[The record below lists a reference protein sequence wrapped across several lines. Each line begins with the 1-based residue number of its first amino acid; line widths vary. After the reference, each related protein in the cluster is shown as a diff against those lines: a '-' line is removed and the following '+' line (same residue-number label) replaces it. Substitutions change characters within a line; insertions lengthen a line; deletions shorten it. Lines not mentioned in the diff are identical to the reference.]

1 MENIEHLTFKGNLPL
16 RGMVFPSKYNREIKY
31 VKMEVEILL
40 MEIIES
46 RKYCVEMGR
55 SNFYGNDLL
64 GILLDEIKKEGGTLN
79 LQLQAIHIGKTKL
92 ELKSKRS
99 SRGETPSVD
108 QHSKLTLVLDQ
119 LASQSIDL
127 LTSFSFFV
135 ICPVLSFQI

>member
-1 MENIEHLTFKGNLPL
+1 MLQ
-16 RGMVFPSKYNREIKY
+16 VFPSKYNREIKY

-79 LQLQAIHIGKTKL
+79 LQLVIWMNAKHFSLLDMKPLHSCSLGQLCCQQAIHIGKTKS

-99 SRGETPSVD
+99 SRGKLHQLINTPSSLWLVYL
-108 QHSKLTLVLDQ
+108 KLQ
-119 LASQSIDL
+119 
-127 LTSFSFFV
+127 
-135 ICPVLSFQI
+135 